1 MADRGAYLVLGGIW
15 ILFRVNVFGAFPPSK
30 SMAKASFLGGEELA
44 WYGNVVSFL
53 GDGAFFGDDGVDET
67 LEGWRRW

>member
-1 MADRGAYLVLGGIW
+1 MFRVRVLGALPVSESI
-15 ILFRVNVFGAFPPSK
+15 
-30 SMAKASFLGGEELA
+30 AKEGSLGGEELA

-53 GDGAFFGDDGVDET
+53 RDGAFFGDDGVDET